1 MTQKREDPDGA
12 APALLEVRDVDFSY
26 GPLQVL
32 FGVGLT
38 VPEGGRVA
46 LLGTNG
52 AGKSSVLRVISGL
65 GRPRRGS
72 VWFDGRDITHLSPE
86 RRVGLGLI
94 QLPGG
99 KATFPSLTVL
109 ENLRVGAYQFL
120 SDRARVESR
129 LEQVF
134 ELFPQLAARR
144 SQPAGSLSGGEQ
156 QMMALGRCLIAGPKL
171 LMVDE
176 LSLGLAPVVLESILR
191 TLDAIVSQGTTLLLV
206 EQSLNI
212 ALEIAGHAY
221 FLEKGEVRFSGPTAE
236 LLDRGDLVRS
246 IFFGQEAATP

>member
-1 MTQKREDPDGA
+1 MTGPEDQDGA
-12 APALLEVRDVDFSY
+12 AAALLEVRDVDFSY

-32 FGVGLT
+32 FGVGLA

-52 AGKSSVLRVISGL
+52 AGKSSALRVISGL
-65 GRPRRGS
+65 GRPSRGS
-72 VWFDGRDITHLSPE
+72 VWFDGQDITRLSPE
-86 RRVGLGLI
+86 RRVKLGLV

-109 ENLRVGAYQFL
+109 ENLRVGAYPFL
-120 SDRARVESR
+120 SDRPRVASK

-134 ELFPQLAARR
+134 ELFPQLASRR

-156 QMMALGRCLIAGPKL
+156 QMMALGRCLIAGPRL

-176 LSLGLAPVVLESILR
+176 LSLGLAPVVLESILK
-191 TLDAIVSQGTTLLLV
+191 TLDAIVSQGTALLLV

-221 FLEKGEVRFSGPTAE
+221 FLEKGAVRFSGPTEE

-246 IFFGQEAATP
+246 IFFGAEAAAP